1 MALLVAWR
9 ALVGSRRATEQAE
22 KVEQQ
27 AENALRQ
34 AKGVERR
41 VENLEPRTE
50 GVEERLEDTRG
61 RIESVEGRADASE
74 TRAEAL
80 ASRAQALETQTEALE
95 GELQKLYGRLD
106 RLANRS
112 ELGSKGSGKVST
124 VEQAARLTC
133 LFKEEW
139 GSNPATY
146 AVIKN
151 WGPGAASRVN
161 VELTGLLPKATST
174 NRNPDPSVD
183 LGVLSNGETVQLTLF
198 KEGNETS
205 PSLTLSWRHET
216 GEETSLTEYL

>member
-1 MALLVAWR
+1 M
-9 ALVGSRRATEQAE
+9 GSRRAAEQAE
-22 KVEQQ
+22 KAEQQ
-27 AENALRQ
+27 AESVLRQ
-34 AKGVERR
+34 AEDIERR
-41 VENLEPRTE
+41 VERLEPRTE
-50 GVEERLEDTRG
+50 GVEKGVEDAQG

-74 TRAEAL
+74 ARAEAL
-80 ASRAQALETQTEALE
+80 VSRAQALETQTEALE

-124 VEQAARLTC
+124 VEQTARLTC

-161 VELTGLLPKATST
+161 VELTGLLPKAMST
-174 NRNPDPSVD
+174 NPNPEPSVD
-183 LGVLSNGETVQLTLF
+183 LGILSNGETVQLTLF
-198 KEGNETS
+198 KEGNGTS

-216 GEETSLTEYL
+216 GEEASLTEYL